1 MLLYICMSLSE
12 LQCGKLLNSKLI
24 PSPQQTIHS
33 HLIAMTLQQHVEA
46 GLTTHTGSK
55 LDIDALKCIHVL
67 VHDII

>member
-24 PSPQQTIHS
+24 PSPQQTIHT
-33 HLIAMTLQQHVEA
+33 HLIAMTLQQHIEA
-46 GLTTHTGSK
+46 GLIIHIGSK
-55 LDIDALKCIHVL
+55 LEIDNVL